1 MDNQLQNEVVLGVDT
16 HLDVNVGAVI
26 SHTGKFLGTFAA
38 ETSARGHLE
47 LVAWARSLGC
57 IRRAGVE
64 GTGTYGAGLTRVL
77 REQGIEV
84 LEVNRPNRSKRRLRG
99 KSDPTDAENAARA
112 VLAGEATAIPKSQSG
127 GAEAMRTVSVARRSA
142 VKAKTQAINQ
152 LRAILVS
159 APQEI
164 RERLWKTK
172 AEQCVAACADLA
184 QLGTTTVLMALTT
197 TLRLLAKRWLTLAD
211 ELKEL
216 DNTLDKLTSQFAPS
230 LRQQF
235 GVGPQTA
242 ATLIAVAGDNPERL
256 RSESAL
262 AALCGVNPLPASSG
276 KTIRHRLNRG
286 GDRQGNNALWTIA
299 MVRMRSEPRTRAYV
313 ERRTNEGMSN
323 KEIHRCLKRYLIR
336 ELYRVILSDLQVTGS
351 TLDIGASLH
360 QQRCVDFRAE
370 VVVAV
375 GRSGC

>member
-1 MDNQLQNEVVLGVDT
+1 MDDQLQNEVVLGVDT

-26 SHTGKFLGTFAA
+26 SHTGKFLGTFAV

-64 GTGTYGAGLTRVL
+64 GTGTYGAGLARVL

-84 LEVNRPNRSKRRLRG
+84 LEVNRPNRSKRRLKG

-172 AEQCVAACADLA
+172 AEKCVAACADLE

-197 TLRLLAKRWLTLAD
+197 TLRLLAKRWLMLAD

-242 ATLIAVAGDNPERL
+242 ATLIAVAGDNPGRL
-256 RSESAL
+256 RSEAAL

-351 TLDIGASLH
+351 TT
-360 QQRCVDFRAE
+360 
-370 VVVAV
+370 
-375 GRSGC
+375 

>member
-1 MDNQLQNEVVLGVDT
+1 M
-16 HLDVNVGAVI
+16 
-26 SHTGKFLGTFAA
+26 
-38 ETSARGHLE
+38 
-47 LVAWARSLGC
+47 ARSLGC

-84 LEVNRPNRSKRRLRG
+84 LEVNRPNRSKRRLKG

-142 VKAKTQAINQ
+142 VKAKTQAINR

-164 RERLWKTK
+164 RERLWKT
-172 AEQCVAACADLA
+172 
-184 QLGTTTVLMALTT
+184 
-197 TLRLLAKRWLTLAD
+197 
-211 ELKEL
+211 
-216 DNTLDKLTSQFAPS
+216 
-230 LRQQF
+230 
-235 GVGPQTA
+235 
-242 ATLIAVAGDNPERL
+242 
-256 RSESAL
+256 L

-276 KTIRHRLNRG
+276 KTTRHRLNRG

-351 TLDIGASLH
+351 TT
-360 QQRCVDFRAE
+360 
-370 VVVAV
+370 
-375 GRSGC
+375 